1 MAQCGVTRLWRIVLL
16 SALLGAS
23 VTAATRSSA
32 AANVQS
38 VPWASLSVVRPT
50 LVQPSGWGSPLAAQ
64 PGNTTVGWCTP
75 TGVVISSR
83 GGRFTRAGDGAVTT
97 MLARAHLALGHLA
110 GSPAAVA
117 VCEDVALDP
126 RHPSTIYAGF
136 QASKGGTIPPS
147 YGVALVTTNMGRS
160 WRFVPPPT
168 GYTLTD
174 FAGFVERPTGVAM
187 LYEANYFFPPGPGQ
201 SVAFVATTSATGGR
215 TWTDVNLSCP
225 SGAPCVI
232 FGPESPQGACGM
244 SQWRQSVLV
253 GSANEYRGTTWR
265 AAGAVASVNPC
276 AGEQLVTTSSGGEL
290 LIDRTRQS
298 ALLYTR
304 DGTHWNTVSL
314 PRLGGARVGSSAY
327 PYGPVMTI
335 TSTGALV
342 AVTGSPF
349 QTAEHLAMLKP
360 QSNTW
365 CATNA
370 LLPVATR
377 SDPVVTMQSGK
388 SALVITFVSPIAM
401 DGTKKA
407 AVVVPLA
414 TLHCRT

>member
-1 MAQCGVTRLWRIVLL
+1 MVTLRRVVLL
-16 SALLGAS
+16 LTLVGLSL
-23 VTAATRSSA
+23 TAATPSIA
-32 AANVQS
+32 APNVHS
-38 VPWASLSVVRPT
+38 VPWASLGVVRPT
-50 LVQPSGWGSPLAAQ
+50 LIQPSGWGSPIAAQ
-64 PGNTTVGWCTP
+64 PGSATMGWCIP
-75 TGVVISSR
+75 TGVAISSGR
-83 GGRFTRAGDGAVTT
+83 GRLTLVTDGAVTR
-97 MLARAHLALGHLA
+97 MLERAHLALGHLA

-126 RHPSTIYAGF
+126 RHPLTVYVGF
-136 QASKGGTIPPS
+136 EASRGGTIPPS
-147 YGVALVTTNMGRS
+147 YGVALVTTNLGKS
-160 WRFVPPPT
+160 WRFVPPPK

-174 FAGFVERPTGVAM
+174 FAGFVERPTGVEM
-187 LYEANYFFPPGPGQ
+187 LYETNYFFPLKPGQ
-201 SVAFVATTSATGGR
+201 SATFVAATSSTGGR
-215 TWTDVNLSCP
+215 TWTDVNLACP
-225 SGAPCVI
+225 SGAPCVT

-244 SQWRQSVLV
+244 SQWQQSVLV
-253 GSANEYRGTTWR
+253 GTANEYRGGMWR
-265 AAGAVASVNPC
+265 PAGTVDAVNPC
-276 AGEQLVTTSSGGEL
+276 VGEQLVTTSSGIEF
-290 LIDRTRQS
+290 LIDPSRQS
-298 ALLYTR
+298 GLLYTR
-304 DGTHWNTVSL
+304 DGIHWTAVSL
-314 PRLGGARVGSSAY
+314 PKIDGARIGNSVP

-388 SALVITFVSPIAM
+388 SALVFALVSPIATGG
-401 DGTKKA
+401 GTKKA

-414 TLHCRT
+414 TLHCHT